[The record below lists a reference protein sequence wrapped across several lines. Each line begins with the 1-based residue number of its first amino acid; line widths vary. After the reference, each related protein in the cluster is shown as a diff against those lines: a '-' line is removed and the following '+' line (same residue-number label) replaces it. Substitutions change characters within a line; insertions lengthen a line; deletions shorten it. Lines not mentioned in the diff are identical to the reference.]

1 MGKNMD
7 KNMDK
12 NMYRR
17 DCGSKELIYI
27 LSGIDDRFINEAN
40 PYQNGDENHEYATE
54 K

>member
-1 MGKNMD
+1 MG

-17 DCGSKELIYI
+17 DCGSKEVIYI
-27 LSGIDDRFINEAN
+27 LSGMMTDLLTRPILTQAVTRILSM
-40 PYQNGDENHEYATE
+40 QL